1 MSIKST
7 EVAPIEPLLGTKVVA
22 YVTRKAH
29 VRVRNKGCQIQLVM
43 MRLVGEHQ
51 GHGRT
56 FGMDINV
63 ASSTIVRETISLLP
77 TRITVEQVSRVHGG

>member
-22 YVTRKAH
+22 HVTRKAH
-29 VRVRNKGCQIQLVM
+29 VRVRSKGCKIQLVM

-51 GHGRT
+51 GHCRT
-56 FGMDINV
+56 CGMDINV
-63 ASSTIVRETISLLP
+63 ASSTMVRETISLLP
-77 TRITVEQVSRVHGG
+77 TRITVE